1 MKWFD
6 KFLSLIGLQRKV
18 KIKTPKEIKQEM
30 CEHEWYANRPDSYRL
45 RFSNTIVY
53 CPKYDKERIV
63 EWETRD
69 LLIEQRKIKEE
80 YNKNIEDEFDNKFKN
95 LK

>member
-18 KIKTPKEIKQEM
+18 KSLKQIQQEN
-30 CEHEWYANRPDSYRL
+30 CDHEWYASRPNSYRL
-45 RFSNTIVY
+45 CFSDTRVY
-53 CPKYDKERIV
+53 CPKCDKEKIV
-63 EWETRD
+63 EWKTMD
-69 LLIEQRKIKEE
+69 LLIKQRKIKEE